1 MSSNMLE
8 LETARV
14 CGVVLLILRWTE
26 VTRIR
31 CGRDSITN
39 HYTDLSMQDG
49 IYPIRNGERM
59 RLEGCGCS
67 LRKPR
72 GQ

>member
-14 CGVVLLILRWTE
+14 CGTFDSAMDRGRVNTVWT
-26 VTRIR
+26 RA
-31 CGRDSITN
+31 N
-39 HYTDLSMQDG
+39 HCTDLSMQDG

-67 LRKPR
+67 QQKQR